1 MRKLSLLASLL
12 TLCLAGSS
20 AYAQQVDMAFGVSG
34 LSAPAGTTDSSGLF
48 FPTMGGGA
56 YPGFSGD
63 FLLKNRLGF
72 EGEVFWRAS
81 QNLYG
86 GFQPFRPVF
95 YDFNAIW
102 APRLTKSITAEVLAG
117 IGGENLRF
125 YTGNVNCDFF
135 TGNCTNYV
143 SSNHFMGDIG
153 GGIRYYV
160 WHNAFVRPEA
170 RLYLVHNN
178 AEFSS
183 GRAVRYG
190 VSIGYSFG
198 R

>member
-1 MRKLSLLASLL
+1 MRKLSLLVSLL
-12 TLCLAGSS
+12 TLCLMGGG
-20 AYAQQVDMAFGVSG
+20 AQAQHVDLAFGVSG
-34 LSAPAGTTDSSGLF
+34 LSAPAGSTDSSGVF
-48 FPTMGGGA
+48 FPTMSGGA

-63 FLLKNRLGF
+63 VLLAHHLGV
-72 EGEVFWRAS
+72 EGELFWRAS

-86 GFQPFRPVF
+86 GYQPYRPLF

-102 APRLTKSITAEVLAG
+102 APRLTKSITAEVMAG
-117 IGGENLRF
+117 IGAESLRF
-125 YTGNVNCDFF
+125 YTPYPVCNFF
-135 TGNCTNYV
+135 TCTNYV
-143 SSNHFMGDIG
+143 SSDHFMGDIG

-183 GRAVRYG
+183 GRAARYG
-190 VSIGYSFG
+190 MSIGYSFG

>member
-1 MRKLSLLASLL
+1 MRKLRSLPSLLA
-12 TLCLAGSS
+12 LCLMGVST
-20 AYAQQVDMAFGVSG
+20 YAQQVDVAFGVSG
-34 LSAPAGTTDSSGLF
+34 LSAPAGSTNSSGVF
-48 FPTMGGGA
+48 SPTMTGGT
-56 YPGFSGD
+56 YTGFSGGV
-63 FLLKNRLGF
+63 LLRHRLGV
-72 EGEVFWRAS
+72 EGELFWRAS

-86 GFQPFRPVF
+86 GYQPYRPLF

-102 APRLTKSITAEVLAG
+102 APRLTKSITAEVMAG
-117 IGGENLRF
+117 IGAESLRF
-125 YTGNVNCDFF
+125 YTAYPSCDFYS
-135 TGNCTNYV
+135 CTNYV

-160 WHNAFVRPEA
+160 WHNAFVRPEL
-170 RLYLVHNN
+170 RLYLVNN
-178 AEFSS
+178 NVEFSS

>member
-1 MRKLSLLASLL
+1 MRKLSLIASLL
-12 TLCLAGSS
+12 GLCLAGSS
-20 AYAQQVDMAFGVSG
+20 VYGQQVDVAFGVGG
-34 LSAPAGTTDSSGLF
+34 LSAPAGTTDSSGIF

-72 EGEVFWRAS
+72 EGELFWRAS

-86 GFQPFRPVF
+86 GFQPFRPIF

-125 YTGNVNCDFF
+125 YTGNVACDPF

-160 WHNAFVRPEA
+160 WRNAFVRPEA